1 MTLPPVVVFP
11 MDVERD
17 GGARRIAVVQLP
29 DGALRY
35 LDCDACALWN
45 GELSPAEL
53 AQAREGLEREERR
66 QGRREETEHAG

>member
-1 MTLPPVVVFP
+1 MNRTPVVVYP

-35 LDCDACALWN
+35 LDCDACAPWN
-45 GELSPAEL
+45 DELSPAEL
-53 AQAREGLEREERR
+53 AQAREGLESEERR
-66 QGRREETEHAG
+66 QGRREETDHAG